1 MANATSL
8 GKGRNVIDGTSATGQ
23 PQRPQAQQV
32 PVDDSGVMPIYMNF
46 CRVTGT
52 PEEIILD
59 FALIA
64 GPDRTPTS
72 PVKLTQRIVFNFFTA
87 KRLLMAL
94 LFAIQKHE
102 RDFGPIET
110 DVNRRMK
117 ASGGVAG
124 GGPTPVP
131 VEPQG

>member
-1 MANATSL
+1 
-8 GKGRNVIDGTSATGQ
+8 
-23 PQRPQAQQV
+23 
-32 PVDDSGVMPIYMNF
+32 MPIYMNF

-52 PEEIILD
+52 PEEVILD

-64 GPDRTPTS
+64 GPDRAPAT

-117 ASGGVAG
+117 TAGGVTG
-124 GGPTPVP
+124 GGPVAPPT
-131 VEPQG
+131 ESGQNS